1 MLFEAPQFQ
10 VPSICPLNLNMLT
23 YARYFHALP
32 LMLTLWG
39 GVSWEWYG
47 MRMRTPAAGLPVAL
61 ESTHNNLHHTTFTLC
76 TNCCCA
82 VNHSPDIL
90 LLFLKTHCVQPH
102 LASRWHQWKQSCVIS
117 LSCLQPFW
125 STFGFRSNV
134 FTLTVDTP
142 PHFKQS

>member
-1 MLFEAPQFQ
+1 MSSEFK
-10 VPSICPLNLNMLT
+10 
-23 YARYFHALP
+23 HAYLCEIFP
-32 LMLTLWG
+32 RFNIDADPVG

-76 TNCCCA
+76 TSCCCA
-82 VNHSPDIL
+82 VNHRPDIL

-102 LASRWHQWKQSCVIS
+102 LETRWHQWKQSCVIS

-134 FTLTVDTP
+134 FTLTVDAP
-142 PHFKQS
+142 PHFKQSYFFTHRSLCI